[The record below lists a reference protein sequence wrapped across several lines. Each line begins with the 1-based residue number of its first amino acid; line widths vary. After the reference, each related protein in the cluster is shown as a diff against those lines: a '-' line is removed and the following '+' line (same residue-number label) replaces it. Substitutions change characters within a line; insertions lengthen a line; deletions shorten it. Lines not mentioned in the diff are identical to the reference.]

1 MYNHM
6 KPADNFD
13 LKKFINECLFNSKNE
28 TTARILELEETVKK
42 LNLIFENVIKY
53 DLSPNTPNVN
63 ALKKLKKEYMD
74 SIFDT
79 IRFLKGL

>member
-1 MYNHM
+1 M
-6 KPADNFD
+6 KKADNFD
-13 LKKFINECLFNSKNE
+13 LRKFITEGLFNSKNE

-42 LNLIFENVIKY
+42 LDMIFENVIKY

-63 ALKKLKKEYMD
+63 NLKKLKKQYMNN
-74 SIFDT
+74 IFNT

>member
-1 MYNHM
+1 M
-6 KPADNFD
+6 KKADNFD
-13 LKKFINECLFNSKNE
+13 LRKFITEGLFNSKNE

-42 LNLIFENVIKY
+42 LDMIFENVIKY

-63 ALKKLKKEYMD
+63 NLKKLKKQYMN
-74 SIFDT
+74 SIFNT